1 MTAAHRIRAGAAFG
15 GRGAGTGRGKRHP
28 APDTGGGTLAAAAR
42 LEAVNE
48 RVRVVAERDA
58 LTRDVRA
65 YARDGACSTVP

>member
-1 MTAAHRIRAGAAFG
+1 MAAAA
-15 GRGAGTGRGKRHP
+15 
-28 APDTGGGTLAAAAR
+28 AAAAR

-65 YARDGACSTVP
+65 YARDGACSTVPCWMTGAGSGEPL

>member
-1 MTAAHRIRAGAAFG
+1 V
-15 GRGAGTGRGKRHP
+15 
-28 APDTGGGTLAAAAR
+28 PDTGGGTLAAAAAR
-42 LEAVNE
+42 LESVNE